1 MNAEKSNESTQIPPS
16 KRNLKKL
23 LDTVI
28 EDGAFDGW
36 NDETLKTAAKNLNLS
51 EGDLILAAPDG
62 ISTLLEEWA
71 NLADEHV
78 AKTLQNTDLSNLKIR
93 ERITLGVRARIE
105 FLSKQKESARRASHA
120 IAAPWRV
127 TLGPKLI
134 WNAAD
139 TIWTALGDKS
149 TDANWYSKRTVLS
162 GVIGTTLS
170 HWLASDE
177 DIESTWDFLD
187 KRIENVMQFEKTK
200 AQVKQITDKLPDPL
214 DILNY
219 IPKAGPF
226 KN

>member
-16 KRNLKKL
+16 RRNLKKL
-23 LDTVI
+23 LDAVI

-36 NDETLKTAAKNLNLS
+36 NDETLKTAAKNLNLC

-78 AKTLQNTDLSNLKIR
+78 ARTLQNTDLSNLKIR

-105 FLSKQKESARRASHA
+105 FLSKHKESARRASHA

-134 WNAAD
+134 WNASD

-162 GVIGTTLS
+162 GVIGTTLT
-170 HWLASDE
+170 HWLTSDE
-177 DIESTWDFLD
+177 DIENTWEFLND
-187 KRIENVMQFEKTK
+187 RIENVMLFEKAK
-200 AQVKQITDKLPDPL
+200 AQVKQVTDKLPDPL
-214 DILNY
+214 DILNL
-219 IPKAGPF
+219 IPKSGPYR
-226 KN
+226 N